1 MTIELAETERWLL
14 ERGAQGR
21 DLDAAELAALAAEL
35 AASPGLWQ
43 AHEHHVADDR
53 FYVRLCRDHHLD
65 AWLICWMASQD
76 TGLHDH
82 DLSSGAVHVTRGT
95 IAEERLVIGQKD
107 LAVTEYEAGGSFRF
121 DSSRIHNVRHAGQ
134 GAATSLHLYSP
145 PIWRMGYY
153 EVEPD
158 GQLGRRSATYV
169 DELGAGR

>member
-1 MTIELAETERWLL
+1 MTLESPAVERWLL

-21 DLDAAELAALAAEL
+21 DLDHDELATLAAEL
-35 AASPGLWQ
+35 AAASDLWQ
-43 AHEHHVADDR
+43 PLEHHVADDR

-65 AWLICWMASQD
+65 AWLICWMPSQD

-95 IAEERLVIGQKD
+95 IAEERLVIGLPD
-107 LAVTEYEAGGSFRF
+107 LEVTTYQTGQSFRF
-121 DSSRIHNVRHAGQ
+121 DSSRIHNVCHAGTA
-134 GAATSLHLYSP
+134 AATSLHLYSP

-153 EVEPD
+153 AIEPD
-158 GQLGRRSATYV
+158 GRLGRRSATYV